1 MTAGAAAGRPQVRTT
16 PWRIWCLVA
25 AVLVAVAAL
34 VPPLGTVAR
43 RTEYAAALQFSL
55 LAIALP
61 ALVTL
66 GAPWSLLGLA
76 GPPHGEGR
84 PRPLDRLA
92 DRRLRHRELTWSI
105 AFIAVDLVVAAI
117 WHAPGVVASVSS
129 HPWLAVV
136 EAVTLLVSGVGLWL
150 ELISSPPLVPRS
162 GHLRRAVL
170 AAITMWVFWI
180 LAYLVGL
187 SNHGFYPSFPHV
199 AGGLSA
205 AADEEIAAVV
215 LWFVAT
221 AAFMPVIFWNA
232 LTWLQ
237 SEDDPDSELLQV
249 ARAERRR
256 GTAPDLG
263 SGDAPASGF

>member
-1 MTAGAAAGRPQVRTT
+1 MTVGAAAGRPRTWLT
-16 PWRIWCLVA
+16 PWRSWCLIA
-25 AVLVAVAAL
+25 AALVAIAAL

-66 GAPWSLLGLA
+66 GAPWPHLGLA
-76 GPPHGEGR
+76 SRSPGAR
-84 PRPLDRLA
+84 PRLVDKLA
-92 DRRLRHRELTWSI
+92 DRRRRHRELPRSI
-105 AFIAVDLVVAAI
+105 AFIGLDLVVAAI
-117 WHAPGVVASVSS
+117 WHAPGVVASVST
-129 HPWLAVV
+129 HPWLVLV
-136 EAVTLLVSGVGLWL
+136 EGVTLLVAGVGLWL
-150 ELISSPPLVPRS
+150 ELLSSPPMVPRS
-162 GHLRRAVL
+162 GNLRRAVL
-170 AAITMWVFWI
+170 GALSMWVFWI

-187 SNHGFYPSFPHV
+187 SNHGFYRSFQHV

-205 AADEEIAAVV
+205 AADQEIAAVV

-221 AAFMPVIFWNA
+221 VAFVPVIFWNA

-237 SEDDPDSELLQV
+237 SEEDPDSELLQV

-256 GTAPDLG
+256 GTAPVLG
-263 SGDAPASGF
+263 QGDTTTPNP

>member
-1 MTAGAAAGRPQVRTT
+1 
-16 PWRIWCLVA
+16 
-25 AVLVAVAAL
+25 VLVAVAAL

-76 GPPHGEGR
+76 GPPRRGR
-84 PRPLDRLA
+84 PRPLDALA
-92 DRRLRHRELTWSI
+92 DRRLRHRELPWSI
-105 AFIAVDLVVAAI
+105 AFIAVDLVVAAV

-136 EAVTLLVSGVGLWL
+136 EAVTLLVLGVGLWL

-187 SNHGFYPSFPHV
+187 SNHGFYRSFHHV

-205 AADEEIAAVV
+205 AADEEIAAVI

-221 AAFMPVIFWNA
+221 LAFVPVIFWNA

-237 SEDDPDSELLQV
+237 SEEDPDSELLQV

-256 GTAPDLG
+256 GTAPDIG
-263 SGDAPASGF
+263 PGDVSASGP